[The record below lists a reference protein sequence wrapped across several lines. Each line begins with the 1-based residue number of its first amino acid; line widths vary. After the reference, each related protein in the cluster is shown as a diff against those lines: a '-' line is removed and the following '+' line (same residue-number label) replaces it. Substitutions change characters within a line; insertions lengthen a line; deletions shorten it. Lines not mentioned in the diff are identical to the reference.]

1 MTAAIVKKLL
11 HEPIDF
17 LRQADDTEDG
27 AQTVRDI
34 FGVEDD

>member
-1 MTAAIVKKLL
+1 MTAAIIKKLL

-17 LRQADDTEDG
+17 LRQTNDTEDG
-27 AQTVRDI
+27 AQTVREV